1 MVITKRTSETEER
14 LGKTEEGSGHSHEP
28 EKLGISGRRSQRRKT
43 KTARDL
49 CECGFGSLVLDPQV
63 FHLSFQPHTP
73 NIFTW
78 FSATNAEP
86 AVTRGARINPYDP
99 KTCFAVSALHANER
113 ATLQGRQRAFDA
125 GAHGSDV
132 EGMRFAAKHLPIY
145 IHSPDLQRKLH
156 CSSFF
161 AILFHCILHQS
172 YSKAAIEYFG
182 MNRVIF
188 YSKDL
193 EIITEI
199 LVPIEDYAS
208 FQCSNSMHFSFTC
221 RSAKPRDGF
230 QGGQNIHEPANL
242 FSFGTHCS
250 CAIRRAKCRGLV
262 MLIQ

>member
-1 MVITKRTSETEER
+1 MTKPQ
-14 LGKTEEGSGHSHEP
+14 P
-28 EKLGISGRRSQRRKT
+28 EV
-43 KTARDL
+43 L

-63 FHLSFQPHTP
+63 FHLSFQPYAP

-242 FSFGTHCS
+242 LLLRDTLQLRYTTGKVPWPCNANPMIQKGKTD
-250 CAIRRAKCRGLV
+250 RLRPDKLRGEYPSEVTLMV
-262 MLIQ
+262 LL